1 MSTRSPNSSAPL
13 KLPASLPDGTR
24 ITVHPL
30 LWYVR
35 NKMDQ
40 DNKSDLSRAMGVRP
54 QSLYKWLAECRR
66 DRHFALPLD
75 RAMQIARFFEIH
87 PRVFRPD
94 VSWPTKL

>member
-1 MSTRSPNSSAPL
+1 MSTRSLKTASPL

-24 ITVHPL
+24 ITIHPL
-30 LWYVR
+30 VWYVK
-35 NKMDQ
+35 NKMGQ
-40 DNKSDLSRAMGVRP
+40 DNKSDLSRHMDVRP

-75 RAMQIARFFEIH
+75 RAMQIADFFGIH

-94 VSWPTKL
+94 VLWPTKL